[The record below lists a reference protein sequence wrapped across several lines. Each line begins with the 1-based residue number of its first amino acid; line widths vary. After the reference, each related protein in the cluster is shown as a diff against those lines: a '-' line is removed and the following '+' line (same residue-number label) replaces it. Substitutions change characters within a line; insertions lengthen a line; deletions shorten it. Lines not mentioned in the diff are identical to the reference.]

1 MFKTLYCNRL
11 LILVN
16 NGLKFVWGAIRF
28 ATKTQTGLL
37 QKTFQ
42 LPISL
47 INLYGTWLGSR
58 DVVTLGSWQFNKT
71 QITIALNN
79 PVKTVNENIVNIFM
93 SGS

>member
-1 MFKTLYCNRL
+1 MFKTLYCNWL

-16 NGLKFVWGAIRF
+16 NGLKFVWGTTRF

>member
-1 MFKTLYCNRL
+1 MFKTLYCNWL

-16 NGLKFVWGAIRF
+16 NGLKFVWGTTRF

-47 INLYGTWLGSR
+47 IMES
-58 DVVTLGSWQFNKT
+58 QFVGCV
-71 QITIALNN
+71 QHLLQHI
-79 PVKTVNENIVNIFM
+79 
-93 SGS
+93 